1 MITPNA
7 GLPLPK
13 VNPRAI
19 STSTRQRVQTVQHH
33 NSSRFPAYSRGK
45 KRLFLAYFI
54 LIIFFYIFIKKYLN
68 CWGLY
73 YCVKILKVRSRQ
85 RIIFQCK
92 IRLKSISCNEVGR
105 IGCNRFIR
113 DVNVRSQCKFYI
125 VFNLLCCVLI
135 RNVIVY

>member
-7 GLPLPK
+7 GLPLPE

-54 LIIFFYIFIKKYLN
+54 LIIFFLYFHKKIFELL
-68 CWGLY
+68 G
-73 YCVKILKVRSRQ
+73 
-85 RIIFQCK
+85 
-92 IRLKSISCNEVGR
+92 
-105 IGCNRFIR
+105 FI
-113 DVNVRSQCKFYI
+113 
-125 VFNLLCCVLI
+125 LLCE
-135 RNVIVY
+135 NPEGTKPSKNYFSM